1 MYIFQIQIEYYIK
14 LYSLGFIF
22 GTMQKIRNS
31 IDNIN
36 SYLLMLTAFFL
47 PLTVFGGNFFAVL
60 IFLLWIIKADFKS
73 DFHRLKN
80 NKLIIAVF
88 LYLLVHVI
96 ALLWTADIE
105 SGLWTLK
112 KQLKFLFIPIFMLF
126 AKREHV
132 KYYIL
137 AFLTSMSLSE
147 IWSYGI
153 FFQLLPLY
161 GGATLS
167 DPIPLMSHITYNPFL
182 AIAIYLLSYYVLF
195 DHSNSKLKKLTYSF
209 FIVTMS
215 INMFITGGRAGQI
228 MYFAMLVV
236 LVFQYFP
243 KNIFKAFLISSI
255 IVAVTSSTFYIN
267 SEIFSDRVD
276 VAVKELSDYKNHTH
290 SSTGIRI
297 SAAINSWDIIKEN
310 PLIGVGTG
318 DYRTEFIKFS
328 DKNELGLTTFRNGV
342 MTYNPHNMYILTLV
356 QFGLIGLL
364 ALLYMFYTQIKIATH
379 SNEEFVRKIG
389 IALPLL
395 YLLIMLS
402 DSYLM
407 VHMTGLLFIFI
418 SSFVYKDYEADKQY
432 RLKTVK

>member
-1 MYIFQIQIEYYIK
+1 MTNNKQ
-14 LYSLGFIF
+14 
-22 GTMQKIRNS
+22 MQKIRNS

-36 SYLLMLTAFFL
+36 SYLLILVAFFL
-47 PLTVFGGNFFAVL
+47 PLTVFGGNLFAVL

-88 LYLLVHVI
+88 LYLLLHVI
-96 ALLWTADIE
+96 ALLWTDDME
-105 SGLWTLK
+105 SGLYTLR

-126 AKREHV
+126 VKREHV

-137 AFLTSMSLSE
+137 AFLASMSLSE

-153 FFQLLPLY
+153 FFELLPLY
-161 GGATLS
+161 GGATLV

-182 AIAIYLLSYYVLF
+182 AIAIYFLSYYVLF
-195 DHSNSKLKKLTYSF
+195 DHSISKLKKFTYGF
-209 FIVTMS
+209 FIITMS
-215 INMFITGGRAGQI
+215 INMFITGGRAGQV

-236 LVFQYFP
+236 LIFQYFP
-243 KNIFKAFLISSI
+243 KNAFKASLISFLVLVI
-255 IVAVTSSTFYIN
+255 TSSTFYLN
-267 SEIFSDRVD
+267 SKIFSDRVD
-276 VAVKELSDYKNHTH
+276 SAVTELSDYKNHTH
-290 SSTGIRI
+290 SSTGMRI
-297 SAAINSWDIIKEN
+297 SSAINSWSIIKEN
-310 PLIGVGTG
+310 PVIGVGTG
-318 DYRTEFIKFS
+318 DYKNEFIKAS
-328 DKNELGLTTFRNGV
+328 IKNNLKLENTLV
-342 MTYNPHNMYILTLV
+342 IHNPHNMYVLILV
-356 QFGLIGLL
+356 QFGLVGLL
-364 ALLYMFYTQIKIATH
+364 AMLYMFYAQIKIARH

-418 SSFVYKDYEADKQY
+418 SSFLYKDYEADKQY
-432 RLKTVK
+432 RLKTTE

>member
-1 MYIFQIQIEYYIK
+1 
-14 LYSLGFIF
+14 
-22 GTMQKIRNS
+22 MQKFSNS

-47 PLTVFGGNFFAVL
+47 PLTVFGGNLFAVL
-60 IFLLWIIKADFKS
+60 IFLLWLVKADFKT
-73 DFHRLKN
+73 DFYRLKD
-80 NKLIIAVF
+80 NKLVIAVL
-88 LYLLVHVI
+88 LYLLVHVV

-126 AKREHV
+126 VKREHV

-137 AFLTSMSLSE
+137 AFLASMSLSE

-161 GGATLS
+161 GGATLI

-195 DHSNSKLKKLTYSF
+195 DHSINRSKKVIYSF
-209 FIVTMS
+209 FIITMS
-215 INMFITGGRAGQI
+215 INMFITGGRAGQV

-236 LVFQYFP
+236 LIFQYFP
-243 KNIFKAFLISSI
+243 KNAFKASSASLFVLVI
-255 IVAVTSSTFYIN
+255 TSSTFYLN
-267 SEIFSDRVD
+267 SKIFSDRVD
-276 VAVKELSDYKNHTH
+276 SAVTELSDYKNHTH
-290 SSTGIRI
+290 SSTGMRI
-297 SAAINSWDIIKEN
+297 SSAINSWSIIKEH
-310 PLIGVGTG
+310 PVIGVGTG
-318 DYRTEFIKFS
+318 DYKNEFIKAS
-328 DKNELGLTTFRNGV
+328 IKNNLKLEDKLV
-342 MTYNPHNMYILTLV
+342 IHNPHNMYVLILV
-356 QFGLIGLL
+356 QFGLLGL
-364 ALLYMFYTQIKIATH
+364 AAILYLFYAQIKIAIN
-379 SNEEFVRKIG
+379 SNEEFVKKIG

-432 RLKTVK
+432 RLKKTE

>member
-1 MYIFQIQIEYYIK
+1 
-14 LYSLGFIF
+14 
-22 GTMQKIRNS
+22 MQKIRNS

-60 IFLLWIIKADFKS
+60 IFLLWIVKADFKS

-126 AKREHV
+126 VKREHV

-137 AFLTSMSLSE
+137 AFLASMSLSE

-153 FFQLLPLY
+153 FFELLPLY
-161 GGATLS
+161 GGATLI

-182 AIAIYLLSYYVLF
+182 AIAIYFLSYYVLF
-195 DHSNSKLKKLTYSF
+195 DHSISKLKKFIYGF
-209 FIVTMS
+209 FIITMS
-215 INMFITGGRAGQI
+215 INMFITGGRAGQV

-236 LVFQYFP
+236 LIFQYFP
-243 KNIFKAFLISSI
+243 KNAFKASLISLLVLVI
-255 IVAVTSSTFYIN
+255 TSSTFYLN
-267 SEIFSDRVD
+267 SKIFSDRVD
-276 VAVKELSDYKNHTH
+276 SAVTELSDYKNHTH
-290 SSTGIRI
+290 SSTGMRI
-297 SAAINSWDIIKEN
+297 SSAINSWSIIKEN
-310 PLIGVGTG
+310 PIIGVGTG
-318 DYRTEFIKFS
+318 DYKNEFIKAS
-328 DKNELGLTTFRNGV
+328 IQNKLKLEDKLV
-342 MTYNPHNMYILTLV
+342 IHNPHNMYVLILV
-356 QFGLIGLL
+356 QFGLLGLV
-364 ALLYMFYTQIKIATH
+364 AMLYMFYSQIKIAAN

-418 SSFVYKDYEADKQY
+418 SSFVYKDYELDEQY
-432 RLKTVK
+432 HLKIIE

>member
-1 MYIFQIQIEYYIK
+1 
-14 LYSLGFIF
+14 
-22 GTMQKIRNS
+22 MQKIRNS
-31 IDNIN
+31 IDSIN

-47 PLTVFGGNFFAVL
+47 PLTVFGGNLFAVL
-60 IFLLWIIKADFKS
+60 IFLLWLVKADFKT
-73 DFHRLKN
+73 DFYRLKD
-80 NKLIIAVF
+80 NKLVIAVL
-88 LYLLVHVI
+88 LYLLVHVV

-126 AKREHV
+126 VKREHV

-137 AFLTSMSLSE
+137 AFLASMSLSE

-161 GGATLS
+161 GGATLI

-195 DHSNSKLKKLTYSF
+195 DHSINRSKKVIYSF
-209 FIVTMS
+209 FIITMS
-215 INMFITGGRAGQI
+215 INMFITGGRAGQV

-236 LVFQYFP
+236 LIFQYFP
-243 KNIFKAFLISSI
+243 KNAFKASSASLFVLVI
-255 IVAVTSSTFYIN
+255 TSSTFYLN
-267 SEIFSDRVD
+267 SKIFSDRVD
-276 VAVKELSDYKNHTH
+276 SAVTELSDYKNHTH
-290 SSTGIRI
+290 SSTGMRI
-297 SAAINSWDIIKEN
+297 SSAINSWSIIKEN
-310 PLIGVGTG
+310 PVIGVGTG
-318 DYRTEFIKFS
+318 DYKNEFIKAS
-328 DKNELGLTTFRNGV
+328 IKNNLKLEDKLV
-342 MTYNPHNMYILTLV
+342 IHNPHNMYVLILV
-356 QFGLIGLL
+356 QFGFIGLL
-364 ALLYMFYTQIKIATH
+364 ALLYMFYAQIKIARH

-407 VHMTGLLFIFI
+407 VHMTGLLFAFI

-432 RLKTVK
+432 RLKTTK

>member
-1 MYIFQIQIEYYIK
+1 
-14 LYSLGFIF
+14 
-22 GTMQKIRNS
+22 MQKIRDL

-47 PLTVFGGNFFAVL
+47 PLTVFGGNLFAVL

-88 LYLLVHVI
+88 LYLLVYVI
-96 ALLWTADIE
+96 ALLWTADME
-105 SGLWTLK
+105 SGLYTLR

-126 AKREHV
+126 VKREHV

-137 AFLTSMSLSE
+137 AFLASMSLSE

-153 FFQLLPLY
+153 FFEFLPLY
-161 GGATLS
+161 GGATLI

-182 AIAIYLLSYYVLF
+182 AIAIYFLSYYVLF
-195 DHSNSKLKKLTYSF
+195 DHSISKLKKFTYGF
-209 FIVTMS
+209 FIITMS
-215 INMFITGGRAGQI
+215 INMFITGGRAGQV

-236 LVFQYFP
+236 LIFQYFP
-243 KNIFKAFLISSI
+243 KNAFKASLISLLVLVI
-255 IVAVTSSTFYIN
+255 TSSTFYLN
-267 SEIFSDRVD
+267 SKIFSDRVD
-276 VAVKELSDYKNHTH
+276 LAVTELSDYKNHTH
-290 SSTGIRI
+290 SSTGLRI
-297 SAAINSWDIIKEN
+297 SSAINSWSIIKEN
-310 PLIGVGTG
+310 PIIGVGTG
-318 DYRTEFIKFS
+318 DYKNEFIKAS
-328 DKNELGLTTFRNGV
+328 IKNNLKLENTLV
-342 MTYNPHNMYILTLV
+342 IHNPHNMYVLILV
-356 QFGLIGLL
+356 QFGLLGLV
-364 ALLYMFYTQIKIATH
+364 AMLYIFYSQIKIATN
-379 SNEEFVRKIG
+379 SNEDLVRKIG
-389 IALPLL
+389 VALPLL

-432 RLKTVK
+432 RLRSTINVN